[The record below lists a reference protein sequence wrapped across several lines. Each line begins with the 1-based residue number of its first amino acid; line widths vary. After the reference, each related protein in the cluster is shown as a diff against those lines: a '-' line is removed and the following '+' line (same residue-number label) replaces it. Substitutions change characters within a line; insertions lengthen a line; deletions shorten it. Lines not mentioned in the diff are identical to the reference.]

1 MSGFEIL
8 ARRALERD
16 PTLSFVT
23 AWGDAPAARGL
34 RPCTEAMLLGRP
46 FVPAPTVFRDEGAG
60 EPTDRALRLLAAG
73 GRGAVLDMPF
83 PEVAPGDPRSLLQ
96 AYRATVERCAEDI
109 LVVREGWR
117 RFLHARN
124 RARHDEAERLRREL
138 ASLDEEAALL
148 ERCIARLR

>member
-1 MSGFEIL
+1 MTWFDIL
-8 ARRALERD
+8 ARRALEHD
-16 PTLSFVT
+16 PELAFVT

-46 FVPAPTVFRDEGAG
+46 FVPAPTLFRDEGAG

-73 GRGAVLDMPF
+73 GRGAVLDVPF
-83 PEVAPGDPRSLLQ
+83 PEVAPADPRALLQ
-96 AYRATVERCAEDI
+96 AHRATVERCAEDI

-117 RFLHARN
+117 RFLRARN
-124 RARHDEAERLRREL
+124 RARHQAEEALRREL
-138 ASLDEEAALL
+138 RALDEEAAVL